1 MPDISLPDLSAA
13 VDRYRDFAVESLP
26 ALIRFESTQGNERE
40 VQAYVT
46 ELFESCGWPGEYREI
61 PEGLVDDEQYSH
73 GDNEQP
79 YEGRCNFVATRR
91 GTGGGRSLILQTHS
105 DVVPGGEW
113 EEAFEPTIEDDRII
127 GRGAT
132 DCKGQIVTMLCALRA
147 LGDLGIALKGDVECQ
162 IVIEEEVGGN
172 GALALIRQGCKA
184 DGVLVMEGTDLHIH
198 PANRGAI
205 WFRATTYGKSLHMGR
220 RHEGVNAIE
229 KMMEAIRLMLE
240 YEERLIAGSQGQPL
254 FARYENPVQL
264 CLGTIQAGGWPSMVA
279 GECVLEGG
287 VGFLPNKRMADIR
300 QELLD
305 AVMSTDDKWLKANFK
320 LEYPKLHNDAYQIS
334 ADHPLPTTMHEA
346 CRELGLPS
354 EVFGWNVSCD
364 ARLYKCLADLPSVV
378 FGPSDIRQAHGKGE
392 SIGIDEILTGAKA
405 LALSVAKWCG
415 THARQDNLQRETV
428 T

>member
-1 MPDISLPDLSAA
+1 MADISLPALNSI
-13 VDRYRDFAVESLP
+13 VGRYRDFVVETLP

-40 VQAYVT
+40 VQEYVRK
-46 ELFESCGWPGEYREI
+46 LFEECGWPGEYREI
-61 PEGLVDDEQYSH
+61 PDDLVDDGEYSR

-79 YEGRCNFVATRR
+79 YEGRSNFVAARQ

-113 EEAFEPTIEDDRII
+113 EEAFEPRVEGDRVI
-127 GRGAT
+127 GRGST
-132 DCKGQIVTMLCALRA
+132 DCKGQIVAMLCALRA
-147 LGDLGIALKGDVECQ
+147 IDELGLKLCGDLECQ

-172 GALALIRQGCKA
+172 GALALIRQGCAA
-184 DGVLVMEGTDLHIH
+184 DGVLVMEGTDLQIH

-240 YEERLIAGSQGQPL
+240 YEERLIADSQGHPL
-254 FARYENPVQL
+254 FTRYENPVQL

-287 VGFLPNKRMADIR
+287 VGFLPNKRMAEIK

-305 AVMSTDDKWLKANFK
+305 AVMATDDEWLKTHFK
-320 LEYPKLHNDAYQIS
+320 LEFPKLHNDAYEI
-334 ADHPLPTTMHEA
+334 APDHPLPVAVHQA
-346 CRELGLPS
+346 CQELQLGS
-354 EVFGWNVSCD
+354 DVFGWNVSCD
-364 ARLYKCLADLPSVV
+364 ARLYKCLADLPTIV

-392 SIGIDEILTGAKA
+392 SIGVDEVLTGAEA
-405 LALSVAKWCG
+405 LALSVARWCG
-415 THARQDNLQRETV
+415 AG
-428 T
+428 